1 MSDFKQDKEAKEFV
15 KRWADRSSEKEFSQ
29 KFWIDLLSNV
39 YGVEQVTEYLEFEKP
54 VIIDGNT
61 KFIDVYIP
69 STKVIIEQKSG
80 DKDLTKAQKQSDG
93 ALLSPMGQM
102 KRYADNMKFSE
113 RPRWGISCN
122 FHDIMIFDFEYPN
135 SEPELIKLADLP
147 KELHRLDFLIK
158 KENVRTQR
166 EVEISIAAGAIV
178 GKIYDALKK
187 NYKEETE
194 ETLKSLNILCVRL
207 IFCLYAEDSG
217 IFSKDQF
224 YYYMKTFPETK
235 FRSALKEL
243 FTVLNTPLEERE
255 YGLEEDLNAFPYVNG
270 GLFAEEIE
278 LPKFDV
284 ETVTVILE
292 EASIGFNW
300 KHISPTIFGAVFEST
315 LSTKLRRAGG
325 MHYTSIENIHKVI
338 DPLFLDELND
348 EFNTII
354 SKKYNRISEKKE
366 KLRVFQDKIAN
377 LTFLDPACGSGNFL
391 TETFISLRKL
401 ENKILLALYTENDSA
416 MLDFGDEFTP
426 VKVNIHQFYGI
437 EINDFAVSVAKTA
450 LWIAEYQM
458 LEETQSIVNRSL
470 DFLPLKS
477 YSNIVEGN
485 ALRID
490 WKDVITPEKLNY
502 IMGNP
507 PFVGMKFQTNEQ
519 KNELKTLY
527 CDIKGKTLK
536 NVGMID
542 YVAGWYWKASDL
554 MAHSN
559 NAIHTAFVSTNSITQ
574 GEQTT
579 AVWKP
584 LYEYFGIHI
593 DFAWK
598 TFKWIS
604 EASEQAAVHVVII
617 GFSKNNSNSNKRL
630 YSDGHINIVDNINP
644 YLLNAP
650 TTFIISRS
658 KPLSKVSLMT
668 KGAQLIDGG
677 NFILTEEERNK
688 FIKESPSI
696 EPYIYRYLNSRDFIN
711 NGTPQY
717 CLYLKNCP
725 PNIINKSK
733 LTTNRV
739 KMVYDYRINSGA
751 KTTIPLAQTP
761 TEFFQSQVPSSN
773 SIVVPVVSSENRKYI
788 PMEFKGTGYVYTNAL
803 FYVDNATIYE
813 FGILTSNIHM
823 EWMRTL
829 AGRLKSDYRYS
840 NTIVYNNFPWCSPT
854 DKQREKIEKTAQTI
868 IDTRALYPNS
878 SLADLYNDFTM
889 PPELRKAHQAN
900 DKAVMEAYGFIK
912 KVDGKATWYSP
923 SECVSALMKMYQEL
937 TSNK

>member
-366 KLRVFQDKIAN
+366 KLRVFQNKIAS

-401 ENKILLALYTENDSA
+401 ENKILLALYTESASA

-490 WKDVITPEKLNY
+490 WKEVITPEKLNY

-507 PFVGMKFQTNEQ
+507 PFVGKKEQSKEQ
-519 KNELKTLY
+519 KEDLANIYLDKF
-527 CDIKGKTLK
+527 GKTYK
-536 NVGMID
+536 NANKID
-542 YVAGWYWKASDL
+542 YVSGWYYKSAEYIQ
-554 MAHSN
+554 N
-559 NAIHTAFVSTNSITQ
+559 TKIHCAFVSTNSITQ
-574 GEQTT
+574 GEQ
-579 AVWKP
+579 VSSIWEP
-584 LYEYFGIHI
+584 LYELFSIQI
-593 DFAWK
+593 NFAWK
-598 TFKWIS
+598 SFKWKS

-617 GFSKNNSNSNKRL
+617 GFSCDNNIQYKKIYDVNNRIVNA
-630 YSDGHINIVDNINP
+630 HNISP
-644 YLLNAP
+644 YLLDAP
-650 TTFIISRS
+650 TVFVYSAK
-658 KPLSKVSLMT
+658 KPF
-668 KGAQLIDGG
+668 G
-677 NFILTEEERNK
+677 
-688 FIKESPSI
+688 
-696 EPYIYRYLNSRDFIN
+696 
-711 NGTPQY
+711 
-717 CLYLKNCP
+717 
-725 PNIINKSK
+725 
-733 LTTNRV
+733 NRV
-739 KMVYDYRINSGA
+739 ELIYGSMPIDD
-751 KTTIPLAQTP
+751 
-761 TEFFQSQVPSSN
+761 
-773 SIVVPVVSSENRKYI
+773 
-788 PMEFKGTGYVYTNAL
+788 GYLILDDDDVKN
-803 FYVDNATIYE
+803 
-813 FGILTSNIHM
+813 ILTSNPECCEAIRKYIGGYELINNKVRYCLWLDGVKPSIYNKCKFIMDRIEMNRLFRLSSKRSATKKLAEYPQLFGEIRQPDTEMLVIPKVSSEKRRYLPVAMIKPDIIVNGSALIMPNANHYLFGILNSNIHN
-823 EWMRTL
+823 EWMRTV
-829 AGRLKSDYRYS
+829 AGRMKSDYQYS
-840 NTIVYNNFPWCSPT
+840 ASIVYNNFPFP
-854 DKQREKIEKTAQTI
+854 KITEHHRKSIEQTAQNI
-868 IDTRALYPNS
+868 LEARKQYKGW
-878 SLADLYNDFTM
+878 SLAELYNELTM

-937 TSNK
+937 TSKK

>member
-1 MSDFKQDKEAKEFV
+1 MILLNDFSGGDLAMSDFNQDKKIKEFV
-15 KRWADRSSEKEFSQ
+15 KRWSDRSSEKEFSQ

-102 KRYADNMKFSE
+102 LRYAYNMNYSE

-122 FHDIMIFDFEYPN
+122 FHDIMIFDFDN
-135 SEPELIKLADLP
+135 IHSEPELIKLADLP
-147 KELHRLDFLIK
+147 KELHRLDFLVK

-194 ETLKSLNILCVRL
+194 ESLKSLNILCVRL

-243 FTVLNTPLEERE
+243 FVVLNTPLEDRE

-348 EFNTII
+348 EF
-354 SKKYNRISEKKE
+354 SKIMEVKQAKSRKIQLEQ
-366 KLRVFQDKIAN
+366 FQNKIAS

-401 ENKILLALYTENDSA
+401 ENKILLALYTENASA

-485 ALRID
+485 ALMID
-490 WKDVITPEKLNY
+490 WKDVIAPEKLNY

-507 PFVGMKFQTNEQ
+507 PFVGTKYQNESQ
-519 KNELKTLY
+519 KKDLFNLCKDLKPL
-527 CDIKGKTLK
+527 
-536 NVGMID
+536 D
-542 YVAGWYWKASDL
+542 YVTGWYKKASDY
-554 MAHSN
+554 
-559 NAIHTAFVSTNSITQ
+559 IHDTNIKCAYVSTNSITQ
-574 GEQTT
+574 GEQV
-579 AVWKP
+579 AP
-584 LYEYFGIHI
+584 LWRVLNVDII
-593 DFAWK
+593 FAHR
-598 TFKWIS
+598 TFIWNS
-604 EASEQAAVHVVII
+604 EANDKAQVHCVII
-617 GFSKNNSNSNKRL
+617 GFFMKGKFTGHKYIYNHSNLKE
-630 YSDGHINIVDNINP
+630 
-644 YLLNAP
+644 
-650 TTFIISRS
+650 
-658 KPLSKVSLMT
+658 KVSRINGYLIEGEQVFIEARKQPLCSNAQKMV
-668 KGAQLIDGG
+668 KGSQPTDGG
-677 NFILTEEERNK
+677 NLLLTFDEKIELEKETPSIKPYIKKYMGAIDILNNGNRYCLWL
-688 FIKESPSI
+688 KECSPSVI
-696 EPYIYRYLNSRDFIN
+696 IKSSIIKQRLEKVRISRKNSPKKATQKWADKPHLFTEDRQPNSDYII
-711 NGTPQY
+711 
-717 CLYLKNCP
+717 
-725 PNIINKSK
+725 
-733 LTTNRV
+733 
-739 KMVYDYRINSGA
+739 A
-751 KTTIPLAQTP
+751 
-761 TEFFQSQVPSSN
+761 
-773 SIVVPVVSSENRKYI
+773 PVVSSERRKYMPVAYVNADVIANANAQMI
-788 PMEFKGTGYVYTNAL
+788 P
-803 FYVDNATIYE
+803 NATIYT
-813 FGILTSNIHM
+813 FGIISSNVHNV
-823 EWMRTL
+823 WLRTIC
-829 AGRLKSDYRYS
+829 GRMKSDYAYS
-840 NTIVYNNFPWCSPT
+840 ATIVYNNFPWCNPNPQQ
-854 DKQREKIEKTAQTI
+854 KAKIEKTAQAI
-868 IDTRALYPNS
+868 LDARSKYS
-878 SLADLYNDFTM
+878 KCSLADMYGENMYLF
-889 PPELRKAHQAN
+889 PELLKAHQAN

-923 SECVSALMKMYQEL
+923 SECVAALMKMYQEL
-937 TSNK
+937 TSN

>member
-147 KELHRLDFLIK
+147 KELHRLDFLVK

-300 KHISPTIFGAVFEST
+300 KYISPTIFGAVFEST

-338 DPLFLDELND
+338 DPLFLDELNN

-366 KLRVFQDKIAN
+366 KLRVFQDKIAS

-401 ENKILLALYTENDSA
+401 ENKILLALYTESASA

-490 WKDVITPEKLNY
+490 WKEVIAPEKLNY

-507 PFVGMKFQTNEQ
+507 PFVGKKEQSKEQ
-519 KNELKTLY
+519 KEDLANIYLDKF
-527 CDIKGKTLK
+527 GKTYK
-536 NVGMID
+536 NANKID
-542 YVAGWYWKASDL
+542 YVSGWYYKSAEYIQ
-554 MAHSN
+554 N
-559 NAIHTAFVSTNSITQ
+559 TKIHCAFVSTNSITQ
-574 GEQTT
+574 GEQ
-579 AVWKP
+579 VSSIWEP
-584 LYEYFGIHI
+584 LYELFSIQI
-593 DFAWK
+593 NFAWK
-598 TFKWIS
+598 SFKWKS

-617 GFSKNNSNSNKRL
+617 GFSCDNNIQYKKIYDVNNRIVNA
-630 YSDGHINIVDNINP
+630 HNISP
-644 YLLNAP
+644 YLLDAP
-650 TTFIISRS
+650 TVFVYSAK
-658 KPLSKVSLMT
+658 KPF
-668 KGAQLIDGG
+668 G
-677 NFILTEEERNK
+677 
-688 FIKESPSI
+688 
-696 EPYIYRYLNSRDFIN
+696 
-711 NGTPQY
+711 
-717 CLYLKNCP
+717 
-725 PNIINKSK
+725 
-733 LTTNRV
+733 NRV
-739 KMVYDYRINSGA
+739 ELIYGSMPIDD
-751 KTTIPLAQTP
+751 
-761 TEFFQSQVPSSN
+761 
-773 SIVVPVVSSENRKYI
+773 
-788 PMEFKGTGYVYTNAL
+788 GYLILDDDDVKN
-803 FYVDNATIYE
+803 
-813 FGILTSNIHM
+813 ILTSNPECCEAIRKYIGGYELINNKVRYCLWLDGVKPSIYNKCKFIMDRIEMNRLFRLSSKRSATKKLAEYPQLFGEIRQPDTEMLVIPKVSSEKRRYLPVAMIKPDIIVNGSALIMPNANHYLFGILNSNIHN
-823 EWMRTL
+823 EWMRTV
-829 AGRLKSDYRYS
+829 AGRMKSDYQYS
-840 NTIVYNNFPWCSPT
+840 ASIVYNNFPFP
-854 DKQREKIEKTAQTI
+854 KITEHHRKSIEQTAQNI
-868 IDTRALYPNS
+868 LEARKQYKEW
-878 SLADLYNDFTM
+878 SLAELYNELTM

-900 DKAVMEAYGFIK
+900 DRAVMEAYGFIK
-912 KVDGKATWYSP
+912 KVNGKATWYSP
-923 SECVSALMKMYQEL
+923 SECVAALMEMYQEL
-937 TSNK
+937 TSKENK

>member
-366 KLRVFQDKIAN
+366 KLRVFQDKIAS

-401 ENKILLALYTENDSA
+401 ENKILLALYTESASA

-437 EINDFAVSVAKTA
+437 EINDFAVSVATI
-450 LWIAEYQM
+450 LPFITM
-458 LEETQSIVNRSL
+458 FCNSL
-470 DFLPLKS
+470 
-477 YSNIVEGN
+477 
-485 ALRID
+485 R
-490 WKDVITPEKLNY
+490 
-502 IMGNP
+502 
-507 PFVGMKFQTNEQ
+507 
-519 KNELKTLY
+519 
-527 CDIKGKTLK
+527 
-536 NVGMID
+536 
-542 YVAGWYWKASDL
+542 
-554 MAHSN
+554 
-559 NAIHTAFVSTNSITQ
+559 
-574 GEQTT
+574 
-579 AVWKP
+579 
-584 LYEYFGIHI
+584 
-593 DFAWK
+593 
-598 TFKWIS
+598 
-604 EASEQAAVHVVII
+604 
-617 GFSKNNSNSNKRL
+617 
-630 YSDGHINIVDNINP
+630 
-644 YLLNAP
+644 
-650 TTFIISRS
+650 
-658 KPLSKVSLMT
+658 
-668 KGAQLIDGG
+668 
-677 NFILTEEERNK
+677 
-688 FIKESPSI
+688 
-696 EPYIYRYLNSRDFIN
+696 
-711 NGTPQY
+711 
-717 CLYLKNCP
+717 
-725 PNIINKSK
+725 
-733 LTTNRV
+733 
-739 KMVYDYRINSGA
+739 
-751 KTTIPLAQTP
+751 
-761 TEFFQSQVPSSN
+761 
-773 SIVVPVVSSENRKYI
+773 
-788 PMEFKGTGYVYTNAL
+788 
-803 FYVDNATIYE
+803 
-813 FGILTSNIHM
+813 
-823 EWMRTL
+823 
-829 AGRLKSDYRYS
+829 
-840 NTIVYNNFPWCSPT
+840 
-854 DKQREKIEKTAQTI
+854 
-868 IDTRALYPNS
+868 
-878 SLADLYNDFTM
+878 
-889 PPELRKAHQAN
+889 
-900 DKAVMEAYGFIK
+900 
-912 KVDGKATWYSP
+912 
-923 SECVSALMKMYQEL
+923 
-937 TSNK
+937 

>member
-147 KELHRLDFLIK
+147 KELHRLDFLVK

-255 YGLEEDLNAFPYVNG
+255 YGLEEDLNAFPDVNG

-366 KLRVFQDKIAN
+366 KLRVFQDKIAS

-401 ENKILLALYTENDSA
+401 ENKILLALYTESASA

-490 WKDVITPEKLNY
+490 WKEVITPEKLNY

-507 PFVGMKFQTNEQ
+507 PFVGHQWRNKEQ
-519 KNELKTLY
+519 ASDMDLIFGDMPKY
-527 CDIKGKTLK
+527 GKL
-536 NVGMID
+536 D
-542 YVAGWYWKASDL
+542 YVTSWYKKSADFVQHTKSKIAGL
-554 MAHSN
+554 PENM
-559 NAIHTAFVSTNSITQ
+559 FVYNGDIR
-574 GEQTT
+574 GEETI
-579 AVWKP
+579 KE
-584 LYEYFGIHI
+584 LDKRI
-593 DFAWK
+593 DFDYYVNRIYERILE
-598 TFKWIS
+598 F
-604 EASEQAAVHVVII
+604 
-617 GFSKNNSNSNKRL
+617 
-630 YSDGHINIVDNINP
+630 VDIP
-644 YLLNAP
+644 
-650 TTFIISRS
+650 
-658 KPLSKVSLMT
+658 KV
-668 KGAQLIDGG
+668 
-677 NFILTEEERNK
+677 
-688 FIKESPSI
+688 
-696 EPYIYRYLNSRDFIN
+696 RDFE
-711 NGTPQY
+711 
-717 CLYLKNCP
+717 
-725 PNIINKSK
+725 
-733 LTTNRV
+733 V
-739 KMVYDYRINSGA
+739 
-751 KTTIPLAQTP
+751 
-761 TEFFQSQVPSSN
+761 
-773 SIVVPVVSSENRKYI
+773 
-788 PMEFKGTGYVYTNAL
+788 
-803 FYVDNATIYE
+803 
-813 FGILTSNIHM
+813 
-823 EWMRTL
+823 
-829 AGRLKSDYRYS
+829 
-840 NTIVYNNFPWCSPT
+840 
-854 DKQREKIEKTAQTI
+854 
-868 IDTRALYPNS
+868 
-878 SLADLYNDFTM
+878 
-889 PPELRKAHQAN
+889 
-900 DKAVMEAYGFIK
+900 
-912 KVDGKATWYSP
+912 
-923 SECVSALMKMYQEL
+923 
-937 TSNK
+937 

>member
-39 YGVEQVTEYLEFEKP
+39 YGIEQVTEYLEFEKP

-243 FTVLNTPLEERE
+243 FTVLNTPLDERE
-255 YGLEEDLNAFPYVNG
+255 YGLEDDLNAFPYVNG

-401 ENKILLALYTENDSA
+401 ENKILLALYTESASA

-490 WKDVITPEKLNY
+490 WKEVIAPEKLNY

-507 PFVGMKFQTNEQ
+507 PFVGKKEQTKEQ
-519 KNELKTLY
+519 KEDLAHIYLDKF
-527 CDIKGKTLK
+527 GKTYK
-536 NVGMID
+536 NANKID
-542 YVAGWYWKASDL
+542 YVSGWYYKSAQYIQ
-554 MAHSN
+554 N
-559 NAIHTAFVSTNSITQ
+559 TKIHCAFVSTNSITQ
-574 GEQTT
+574 GEQ
-579 AVWKP
+579 VSSIWEP
-584 LYEYFGIHI
+584 LYELFSIQI
-593 DFAWK
+593 NFAWK
-598 TFKWIS
+598 SFKWKS

-617 GFSKNNSNSNKRL
+617 GFSCDNNIQYKKIYDVNNRIVNA
-630 YSDGHINIVDNINP
+630 HNISP
-644 YLLNAP
+644 YLLDAP
-650 TTFIISRS
+650 TVFVYSAK
-658 KPLSKVSLMT
+658 KPF
-668 KGAQLIDGG
+668 G
-677 NFILTEEERNK
+677 
-688 FIKESPSI
+688 
-696 EPYIYRYLNSRDFIN
+696 
-711 NGTPQY
+711 
-717 CLYLKNCP
+717 
-725 PNIINKSK
+725 
-733 LTTNRV
+733 NRV
-739 KMVYDYRINSGA
+739 ELIYGSMPIDD
-751 KTTIPLAQTP
+751 
-761 TEFFQSQVPSSN
+761 
-773 SIVVPVVSSENRKYI
+773 
-788 PMEFKGTGYVYTNAL
+788 GYLILDDDDVKN
-803 FYVDNATIYE
+803 
-813 FGILTSNIHM
+813 ILTSNPECCEAIRKYIGGYELINNKVRYCLWLDGVKPSIYNKCKFIMDRIEMNRLFRLSSKRSATKKLAEYPQLFGEIRQPDTEMLVIPKVSSEKRRYLPVAMIKPDIIVNGSALIMPNANHYLFGILNSNIHN
-823 EWMRTL
+823 EWMRTV
-829 AGRLKSDYRYS
+829 AGRMKSDYQYS
-840 NTIVYNNFPWCSPT
+840 ASIVYNNFPFP
-854 DKQREKIEKTAQTI
+854 KITEHHRKSIEQTAQNI
-868 IDTRALYPNS
+868 LEARKQYKEW
-878 SLADLYNDFTM
+878 SLAELYNELTM

-900 DKAVMEAYGFIK
+900 DRAVMEAYGFIK
-912 KVDGKATWYSP
+912 KVNGKATWYSP
-923 SECVSALMKMYQEL
+923 SECVAALMKMYQEL
-937 TSNK
+937 TSKENK

>member
-187 NYKEETE
+187 NYKAETE

-243 FTVLNTPLEERE
+243 FAVLNTPLDERE
-255 YGLEEDLNAFPYVNG
+255 YGLEDDLNAFPYVNG

-366 KLRVFQDKIAN
+366 KLRVFQDKIAS

-401 ENKILLALYTENDSA
+401 ENKILLALYTESASA

-490 WKDVITPEKLNY
+490 WKDVIAPEKLNY

-507 PFVGMKFQTNEQ
+507 PFIGASMMTAIQ
-519 KNELKTLY
+519 KNEAVNIYGK
-527 CDIKGKTLK
+527 IKLS
-536 NVGMID
+536 NSID
-542 YVAGWYWKASDL
+542 YVGAWYFKASQILCDTQ
-554 MAHSN
+554 
-559 NAIHTAFVSTNSITQ
+559 IKCAFVSTNSITQ
-574 GEQTT
+574 GEQVS
-579 AVWKP
+579 ALWKP
-584 LYEYFGIHI
+584 LYDRYNIHI
-593 DFAWK
+593 DFAWP
-598 TFKWIS
+598 TFKWDS
-604 EASEQAAVHVVII
+604 ESIGKAAVHVVII
-617 GFSKNNSNSNKRL
+617 SFSCTQNNLFKLYNSNNS
-630 YSDGHINIVDNINP
+630 YSICQNITP
-644 YLLNAP
+644 YLIDAP
-650 TTFIISRS
+650 LVFIESKS
-658 KPLSKVSLMT
+658 KPICNVPKMCLGNKP
-668 KGAQLIDGG
+668 ADGG
-677 NFILTEEERNK
+677 NLILTEDDVKN
-688 FIKESPSI
+688 ILDKEPNLKK
-696 EPYIYRYLNSRDFIN
+696 YIYQYLGATEYINKKIRYCFWLKDI
-711 NGTPQY
+711 TPQEIRKSNE
-717 CLYLKNCP
+717 LTKRLHAVKEMRENSSAKPTREKANQPHLFFFISQPKN
-725 PNIINKSK
+725 NYI
-733 LTTNRV
+733 L
-739 KMVYDYRINSGA
+739 
-751 KTTIPLAQTP
+751 
-761 TEFFQSQVPSSN
+761 VPST
-773 SIVVPVVSSENRKYI
+773 SSENRKYI
-788 PMEFKGTGYVYTNAL
+788 PIGFVPPEIIASNS
-803 FYVDNATIYE
+803 ATIIPDGDIYN
-813 FGILTSNIHM
+813 FGVLTSNVHM
-823 EWMRTL
+823 EWMRTV
-829 AGRLKSDYRYS
+829 AGRLEMRYRYS
-840 NTIVYNNFPWCSPT
+840 NSIVYNNFPWCTPT
-854 DKQREKIEKTAQTI
+854 EQQKAKIEKTAQAI
-868 IDTRALYPNS
+868 LNARALYPNS
-878 SLADLYNDFTM
+878 SLADLYDELTM

-937 TSNK
+937 TSKENK

>member
-102 KRYADNMKFSE
+102 LRYAYNMNYSE

-122 FHDIMIFDFEYPN
+122 FHDIMIFDFDN
-135 SEPELIKLADLP
+135 IHSEPELIKLADLP

-243 FTVLNTPLEERE
+243 FAVLNTPLEERE

-401 ENKILLALYTENDSA
+401 ENKILLALYTESASA

-485 ALRID
+485 ALMID
-490 WKDVITPEKLNY
+490 WEDIISPDKLNY

-507 PFVGMKFQTNEQ
+507 PFIGQSLRSKEQ
-519 KNELKTLY
+519 SE
-527 CDIKGKTLK
+527 DMSIIFGKGNIATKQDYVICWYK
-536 NVGMID
+536 KAID
-542 YVAGWYWKASDL
+542 YMN
-554 MAHSN
+554 MATHRNRIACRSLFF
-559 NAIHTAFVSTNSITQ
+559 ALPRDCR
-574 GEQTT
+574 
-579 AVWKP
+579 AV
-584 LYEYFGIHI
+584 
-593 DFAWK
+593 
-598 TFKWIS
+598 
-604 EASEQAAVHVVII
+604 
-617 GFSKNNSNSNKRL
+617 R
-630 YSDGHINIVDNINP
+630 
-644 YLLNAP
+644 
-650 TTFIISRS
+650 
-658 KPLSKVSLMT
+658 
-668 KGAQLIDGG
+668 
-677 NFILTEEERNK
+677 
-688 FIKESPSI
+688 
-696 EPYIYRYLNSRDFIN
+696 
-711 NGTPQY
+711 PQ
-717 CLYLKNCP
+717 
-725 PNIINKSK
+725 
-733 LTTNRV
+733 R
-739 KMVYDYRINSGA
+739 
-751 KTTIPLAQTP
+751 
-761 TEFFQSQVPSSN
+761 
-773 SIVVPVVSSENRKYI
+773 
-788 PMEFKGTGYVYTNAL
+788 
-803 FYVDNATIYE
+803 
-813 FGILTSNIHM
+813 
-823 EWMRTL
+823 
-829 AGRLKSDYRYS
+829 
-840 NTIVYNNFPWCSPT
+840 
-854 DKQREKIEKTAQTI
+854 
-868 IDTRALYPNS
+868 
-878 SLADLYNDFTM
+878 
-889 PPELRKAHQAN
+889 
-900 DKAVMEAYGFIK
+900 
-912 KVDGKATWYSP
+912 
-923 SECVSALMKMYQEL
+923 
-937 TSNK
+937 

>member
-366 KLRVFQDKIAN
+366 KLRVFQDKIAS

-401 ENKILLALYTENDSA
+401 ENKILLALYTENASA

-490 WKDVITPEKLNY
+490 WKEVIAPEKLNY

-507 PFVGMKFQTNEQ
+507 PFVGKKEQTKEQ
-519 KNELKTLY
+519 KEDLAHIYLDKF
-527 CDIKGKTLK
+527 GKTYK
-536 NVGMID
+536 NANKID
-542 YVAGWYWKASDL
+542 YVSGWYYKSAQYIQ
-554 MAHSN
+554 N
-559 NAIHTAFVSTNSITQ
+559 TKIHCAFVSTNSITQ
-574 GEQTT
+574 GEQ
-579 AVWKP
+579 VSSIWEP
-584 LYEYFGIHI
+584 LYELFSIQI
-593 DFAWK
+593 NFAWK
-598 TFKWIS
+598 SFKWKS

-617 GFSKNNSNSNKRL
+617 GFSCDNNIQYKKIYDVNNRIVNA
-630 YSDGHINIVDNINP
+630 HNISP
-644 YLLNAP
+644 YLLDAP
-650 TTFIISRS
+650 TVFVYSAK
-658 KPLSKVSLMT
+658 KPF
-668 KGAQLIDGG
+668 G
-677 NFILTEEERNK
+677 
-688 FIKESPSI
+688 
-696 EPYIYRYLNSRDFIN
+696 
-711 NGTPQY
+711 
-717 CLYLKNCP
+717 
-725 PNIINKSK
+725 
-733 LTTNRV
+733 NRV
-739 KMVYDYRINSGA
+739 ELIYGSMPIDD
-751 KTTIPLAQTP
+751 
-761 TEFFQSQVPSSN
+761 
-773 SIVVPVVSSENRKYI
+773 
-788 PMEFKGTGYVYTNAL
+788 GYLILDDDDVKN
-803 FYVDNATIYE
+803 
-813 FGILTSNIHM
+813 ILTSNPECCEAIRKYIGGYELINNKVRYCLWLDGVKPSIYNKCKFIMDRIEMNRLFRLSSKRSATKKLAEYPQLFGEIRQPDTEMLVIPKVSSEKRRYLPVAMIKPDIIVNGSALIMPNANHYLFGILNSNIHN
-823 EWMRTL
+823 EWMRTV
-829 AGRLKSDYRYS
+829 AGRMKSDYQYS
-840 NTIVYNNFPWCSPT
+840 ASIVYNNFPFP
-854 DKQREKIEKTAQTI
+854 KITEHHRNSIEQTAKNILEARNQ
-868 IDTRALYPNS
+868 YKGW
-878 SLADLYNDFTM
+878 SLAELYNELTM

-937 TSNK
+937 TSKK

>member
-147 KELHRLDFLIK
+147 KELHRLDFLVK

-270 GLFAEEIE
+270 NLFAEEIE

-401 ENKILLALYTENDSA
+401 ENKILLALYTESASA

-477 YSNIVEGN
+477 YSNIVESN

-490 WKDVITPEKLNY
+490 WKDVIAPEKLNY

-507 PFVGMKFQTNEQ
+507 PFVGK
-519 KNELKTLY
+519 K
-527 CDIKGKTLK
+527 
-536 NVGMID
+536 
-542 YVAGWYWKASDL
+542 
-554 MAHSN
+554 
-559 NAIHTAFVSTNSITQ
+559 
-574 GEQTT
+574 EQTKEIGR
-579 AVWKP
+579 A
-584 LYEYFGIHI
+584 
-593 DFAWK
+593 
-598 TFKWIS
+598 
-604 EASEQAAVHVVII
+604 HV
-617 GFSKNNSNSNKRL
+617 
-630 YSDGHINIVDNINP
+630 
-644 YLLNAP
+644 
-650 TTFIISRS
+650 
-658 KPLSKVSLMT
+658 
-668 KGAQLIDGG
+668 
-677 NFILTEEERNK
+677 
-688 FIKESPSI
+688 
-696 EPYIYRYLNSRDFIN
+696 
-711 NGTPQY
+711 
-717 CLYLKNCP
+717 
-725 PNIINKSK
+725 
-733 LTTNRV
+733 
-739 KMVYDYRINSGA
+739 
-751 KTTIPLAQTP
+751 
-761 TEFFQSQVPSSN
+761 
-773 SIVVPVVSSENRKYI
+773 
-788 PMEFKGTGYVYTNAL
+788 
-803 FYVDNATIYE
+803 
-813 FGILTSNIHM
+813 
-823 EWMRTL
+823 
-829 AGRLKSDYRYS
+829 
-840 NTIVYNNFPWCSPT
+840 
-854 DKQREKIEKTAQTI
+854 
-868 IDTRALYPNS
+868 
-878 SLADLYNDFTM
+878 
-889 PPELRKAHQAN
+889 
-900 DKAVMEAYGFIK
+900 
-912 KVDGKATWYSP
+912 
-923 SECVSALMKMYQEL
+923 
-937 TSNK
+937 

>member
-401 ENKILLALYTENDSA
+401 ENKILLALYTESASA

-477 YSNIVEGN
+477 YSNIVESN

-490 WKDVITPEKLNY
+490 WKEVIAPEKLNY

-507 PFVGMKFQTNEQ
+507 PFIGASMMTTIQ
-519 KNELKTLY
+519 KSEAVNIYGK
-527 CDIKGKTLK
+527 IKLS
-536 NVGMID
+536 NSID
-542 YVAGWYWKASDL
+542 YVGAWYFKASQILCDTQ
-554 MAHSN
+554 
-559 NAIHTAFVSTNSITQ
+559 IKCAFVSTNSITQ
-574 GEQTT
+574 GEQVS
-579 AVWKP
+579 ALWKP
-584 LYEYFGIHI
+584 LYDRYNIHI
-593 DFAWK
+593 DFAWP
-598 TFKWIS
+598 TFKWDS
-604 EASEQAAVHVVII
+604 ESIGKAAVHVVII
-617 GFSKNNSNSNKRL
+617 SFSCTQNNLFKLYNSNNS
-630 YSDGHINIVDNINP
+630 YSICQNITP
-644 YLLNAP
+644 YLIDAP
-650 TTFIISRS
+650 LVFIESKS
-658 KPLSKVSLMT
+658 KPICNVPKMCLGNKP
-668 KGAQLIDGG
+668 ADGG
-677 NFILTEEERNK
+677 NLILTEDDVKN
-688 FIKESPSI
+688 ILDKEPNLKK
-696 EPYIYRYLNSRDFIN
+696 YIYQYLGATEYINKKIRYCFWLKDI
-711 NGTPQY
+711 TPQEIRKSNE
-717 CLYLKNCP
+717 LTKRLHAVKEMRENSSAKPTREKANQPHLFFFISQPKN
-725 PNIINKSK
+725 NYI
-733 LTTNRV
+733 L
-739 KMVYDYRINSGA
+739 
-751 KTTIPLAQTP
+751 
-761 TEFFQSQVPSSN
+761 VPST
-773 SIVVPVVSSENRKYI
+773 SSENRKYI
-788 PMEFKGTGYVYTNAL
+788 PIGFVPPEIIASNS
-803 FYVDNATIYE
+803 ATIIPDGDIYN
-813 FGILTSNIHM
+813 FGVLTSNVHM
-823 EWMRTL
+823 EWMRTV
-829 AGRLKSDYRYS
+829 AGRLEMRYRYS
-840 NTIVYNNFPWCSPT
+840 NSIVYNNFPWCTPT
-854 DKQREKIEKTAQTI
+854 EQQKAKIEKTAQAI
-868 IDTRALYPNS
+868 LNARALYPNS
-878 SLADLYNDFTM
+878 SLADLYDELTM

-923 SECVSALMKMYQEL
+923 SECVAALMKMYQEL
-937 TSNK
+937 TSKENK

>member
-54 VIIDGNT
+54 VIIEGNT

-338 DPLFLDELND
+338 DPLFLDELNG
-348 EFNTII
+348 EF
-354 SKKYNRISEKKE
+354 SKIMEIKQVKSRKIQLEQ
-366 KLRVFQDKIAN
+366 FQNKIAS

-401 ENKILLALYTENDSA
+401 ENKILLALYTESASA

-490 WKDVITPEKLNY
+490 WKEVIAPEKLNY

-507 PFVGMKFQTNEQ
+507 PFIGASMMTAIQ
-519 KNELKTLY
+519 KNEAVNIYGK
-527 CDIKGKTLK
+527 IKLS
-536 NVGMID
+536 NSID
-542 YVAGWYWKASDL
+542 YVGAWYFKASQIL
-554 MAHSN
+554 CETQIKCAC
-559 NAIHTAFVSTNSITQ
+559 VSTNSITR
-574 GEQTT
+574 GEQVS
-579 AVWKP
+579 ALWKP
-584 LYEYFGIHI
+584 LYDRYNIHI
-593 DFAWK
+593 DFAWS
-598 TFKWIS
+598 TFKWDS
-604 EASEQAAVHVVII
+604 ESIGKAAVHVVII
-617 GFSKNNSNSNKRL
+617 SFSCTQNNLFKLYNSNNS
-630 YSDGHINIVDNINP
+630 YSICQNITP
-644 YLLNAP
+644 YLIDAP
-650 TTFIISRS
+650 LVFIESKS
-658 KPLSKVSLMT
+658 KPICNVPKMCLGNKP
-668 KGAQLIDGG
+668 ADGG
-677 NFILTEEERNK
+677 NLILTEDDVKN
-688 FIKESPSI
+688 ILDKEPNLKK
-696 EPYIYRYLNSRDFIN
+696 YIYQYLGATEYINKKIRYCFWLKDI
-711 NGTPQY
+711 TPQEIRKSNE
-717 CLYLKNCP
+717 LTKRLHAVKEMREDTSAKPTKEKANQPHLFFFISQPKN
-725 PNIINKSK
+725 NYI
-733 LTTNRV
+733 L
-739 KMVYDYRINSGA
+739 
-751 KTTIPLAQTP
+751 
-761 TEFFQSQVPSSN
+761 VPST
-773 SIVVPVVSSENRKYI
+773 SSENRKYI
-788 PMEFKGTGYVYTNAL
+788 HIGFVPPEIIASNS
-803 FYVDNATIYE
+803 ATIIPDGDIYN
-813 FGILTSNIHM
+813 FGVLTSNVHM
-823 EWMRTL
+823 EWMRTV
-829 AGRLKSDYRYS
+829 AGRLEMRYRYS
-840 NTIVYNNFPWCSPT
+840 NSIVYNNFPWCTPT
-854 DKQREKIEKTAQTI
+854 EQQKAKIEKTAQAI
-868 IDTRALYPNS
+868 LNARALYPNS
-878 SLADLYNDFTM
+878 SLADLYDELTM

-937 TSNK
+937 TSKENK

>member
-401 ENKILLALYTENDSA
+401 ENKILLALYTESASA

-490 WKDVITPEKLNY
+490 WKEVITPEKLNY

-507 PFVGMKFQTNEQ
+507 PFVGKKEQSKEQ
-519 KNELKTLY
+519 KEDLANIYLDKF
-527 CDIKGKTLK
+527 GKTYK
-536 NVGMID
+536 NANKID
-542 YVAGWYWKASDL
+542 YVSGWYYKSAEYIQ
-554 MAHSN
+554 N
-559 NAIHTAFVSTNSITQ
+559 TKIHCAFVSTNSITQ
-574 GEQTT
+574 GEQ
-579 AVWKP
+579 VSSIWEP
-584 LYEYFGIHI
+584 LYELFSIQI
-593 DFAWK
+593 NFAWK
-598 TFKWIS
+598 SFKWKS

-617 GFSKNNSNSNKRL
+617 GFSCDNNIQYKKIYDVNNRIVNA
-630 YSDGHINIVDNINP
+630 HNISP
-644 YLLNAP
+644 YLLDAP
-650 TTFIISRS
+650 TVFVYSAK
-658 KPLSKVSLMT
+658 KPF
-668 KGAQLIDGG
+668 G
-677 NFILTEEERNK
+677 
-688 FIKESPSI
+688 
-696 EPYIYRYLNSRDFIN
+696 
-711 NGTPQY
+711 
-717 CLYLKNCP
+717 
-725 PNIINKSK
+725 
-733 LTTNRV
+733 NRV
-739 KMVYDYRINSGA
+739 ELIYGSMPIDD
-751 KTTIPLAQTP
+751 
-761 TEFFQSQVPSSN
+761 
-773 SIVVPVVSSENRKYI
+773 
-788 PMEFKGTGYVYTNAL
+788 GYLILDDDDVKN
-803 FYVDNATIYE
+803 
-813 FGILTSNIHM
+813 ILTSNPECCEAIRKYIGGYELINNKVRYCLWLDGVKPSIYNKCKFIMDRIEMNRLFRLSSKRSATKKLAEYPQLFGEIRQPDTEMLVIPKVSSEKRRYLPVAMIKPDIIVNGSALIMPNANHYLFGILNSNIHN
-823 EWMRTL
+823 EWMRTV
-829 AGRLKSDYRYS
+829 AGRMKSDYQYS
-840 NTIVYNNFPWCSPT
+840 ASIVYNNFPFP
-854 DKQREKIEKTAQTI
+854 KITEHHRKSIEQTAQNI
-868 IDTRALYPNS
+868 LEARKQYKEW
-878 SLADLYNDFTM
+878 SLAELYNELTM

-900 DKAVMEAYGFIK
+900 DRAVMEAYGFIK
-912 KVDGKATWYSP
+912 KVNGKATWYSP
-923 SECVSALMKMYQEL
+923 SECVAALMKMYQEL
-937 TSNK
+937 TSKENK

>member
-348 EFNTII
+348 EF
-354 SKKYNRISEKKE
+354 SKIMEVKQAKSRKIQLEQ
-366 KLRVFQDKIAN
+366 FQNKIAS

-401 ENKILLALYTENDSA
+401 ENKILLALYTESASA

-490 WKDVITPEKLNY
+490 WKEVIAPEKLNY

-507 PFVGMKFQTNEQ
+507 PFAGARFMSKTQ
-519 KNELKTLY
+519 KDELQSVY
-527 CDIKGKTLK
+527 SDENGKPLK
-536 NVGMID
+536 NSGNID
-542 YVAGWYWKASDL
+542 YVAGWYFKAS
-554 MAHSN
+554 MFMSQSN
-559 NAIHTAFVSTNSITQ
+559 NIIRTAFVSTNSITQ
-574 GEQTT
+574 GEQV
-579 AVWKP
+579 ANVWKP
-584 LYEYFGIHI
+584 LYERFNVHI
-593 DFAWK
+593 DFAWR
-598 TFKWIS
+598 TFKWVS
-604 EASEQAAVHVVII
+604 EASEQAAVHVVIV
-617 GFSKNNSNSNKRL
+617 GFSVAENIGKKYLLELDRKNEVKNINFYLSNSPVVFIETRNK
-630 YSDGHINIVDNINP
+630 
-644 YLLNAP
+644 
-650 TTFIISRS
+650 
-658 KPLSKVSLMT
+658 SLCDTPQFNM
-668 KGAQLIDGG
+668 GNQPIDGG
-677 NFILTEEERNK
+677 NYLFTDEE
-688 FIKESPSI
+688 KEI
-696 EPYIYRYLNSRDFIN
+696 FLKKEPNAEKYFKRWYGAKEFIN
-711 NGTPQY
+711 NHSRW
-717 CLYLKNCP
+717 CLWLGDCP
-725 PNIINKSK
+725 PQELIKMPYCME
-733 LTTNRV
+733 RV
-739 KMVYDYRINSGA
+739 NTVRE
-751 KTTIPLAQTP
+751 LRL
-761 TEFFQSQVPSSN
+761 SSN
-773 SIVVPVVSSENRKYI
+773 RAATKKLANIPTRFQTENMPSGNYIVMPEVSSERRKYI
-788 PMEFKGTGYVYTNAL
+788 PIGYMDDSVLCSNKL
-803 FYVDNATIYE
+803 RLMSNATFYH
-813 FGILTSNIHM
+813 FGILTSNVHM
-823 EWMRTL
+823 EWMRTV
-829 AGRLKSDYRYS
+829 AGRLEMRYDYS
-840 NTIVYNNFPWCSPT
+840 IKIVYNNFPWCTPT
-854 DKQREKIEKTAQTI
+854 VKQKEKIEKTAQAI
-868 IDTRALYPNS
+868 LDARSKYS
-878 SLADLYNDFTM
+878 KCSLADMYGDNMYLF
-889 PPELRKAHQAN
+889 PELLKAHQAN

-923 SECVSALMKMYQEL
+923 SECVAALMEMYQEL
-937 TSNK
+937 TSKENK

>member
-61 KFIDVYIP
+61 KFIDVYIT

-147 KELHRLDFLIK
+147 KELHRLDFLVK

-366 KLRVFQDKIAN
+366 KLRVFQDKIAS

-401 ENKILLALYTENDSA
+401 ENKILLALYTESASA

-490 WKDVITPEKLNY
+490 WKEVIAPEKLNY

-507 PFVGMKFQTNEQ
+507 PFVGKKEQTKEQ
-519 KNELKTLY
+519 KEDLAHIYLDKF
-527 CDIKGKTLK
+527 GKTYK
-536 NVGMID
+536 NANKID
-542 YVAGWYWKASDL
+542 YVSGWYYKSAQYIQ
-554 MAHSN
+554 N
-559 NAIHTAFVSTNSITQ
+559 TKIHCAFVSTNSITQ
-574 GEQTT
+574 GEQ
-579 AVWKP
+579 VSSIWEP
-584 LYEYFGIHI
+584 LYELFSIQI
-593 DFAWK
+593 NFAWK
-598 TFKWIS
+598 SFKWKS

-617 GFSKNNSNSNKRL
+617 GFSRDNNIQYKKIYDVNNRIVNA
-630 YSDGHINIVDNINP
+630 HNISP
-644 YLLNAP
+644 YLLDAP
-650 TTFIISRS
+650 TVFVYSAK
-658 KPLSKVSLMT
+658 KPF
-668 KGAQLIDGG
+668 G
-677 NFILTEEERNK
+677 
-688 FIKESPSI
+688 
-696 EPYIYRYLNSRDFIN
+696 
-711 NGTPQY
+711 
-717 CLYLKNCP
+717 
-725 PNIINKSK
+725 
-733 LTTNRV
+733 NRV
-739 KMVYDYRINSGA
+739 ELIYGSMPIDD
-751 KTTIPLAQTP
+751 
-761 TEFFQSQVPSSN
+761 
-773 SIVVPVVSSENRKYI
+773 
-788 PMEFKGTGYVYTNAL
+788 GYLILDDDDVKN
-803 FYVDNATIYE
+803 
-813 FGILTSNIHM
+813 ILTSNPECCEAIRKYIGGYELINNKVRYCLWLDGVKPSIYNKCKFIMDRIEMNRLFRLSSKRSATKKLAEYPQLFGEIRQPDTEMLVIPKVSSEKRRYLPVAMIKPDIIVNGSALIMPNANHYLFGILNSNIHN
-823 EWMRTL
+823 EWMRTV
-829 AGRLKSDYRYS
+829 AGRMKSDYQYS
-840 NTIVYNNFPWCSPT
+840 ASIVYNNFPFP
-854 DKQREKIEKTAQTI
+854 KITEHHRKSIEQTAKNILEARNQ
-868 IDTRALYPNS
+868 YKGW
-878 SLADLYNDFTM
+878 SLAELYNELTM

-923 SECVSALMKMYQEL
+923 SECVAALMKMYQEL
-937 TSNK
+937 TSKENK

>member
-366 KLRVFQDKIAN
+366 KLRVFQDKIAS

-401 ENKILLALYTENDSA
+401 ENKILLALYTESASA

-490 WKDVITPEKLNY
+490 WKEVIAPEKLNY

-507 PFVGMKFQTNEQ
+507 PFVGKKEQTKEQ
-519 KNELKTLY
+519 KEDLAHIYLDKF
-527 CDIKGKTLK
+527 GKTYK
-536 NVGMID
+536 NANKID
-542 YVAGWYWKASDL
+542 YVSGWYYKSAQYIQ
-554 MAHSN
+554 N
-559 NAIHTAFVSTNSITQ
+559 TKIHCAFVSTNSITQ
-574 GEQTT
+574 GEQ
-579 AVWKP
+579 VSSIWEP
-584 LYEYFGIHI
+584 LYELFSIQI
-593 DFAWK
+593 NFAWK
-598 TFKWIS
+598 SFKWKS

-617 GFSKNNSNSNKRL
+617 GFSRDNNIQYKKIYDVNNRIVNA
-630 YSDGHINIVDNINP
+630 HNISP
-644 YLLNAP
+644 YLLDAP
-650 TTFIISRS
+650 TVFVYSAK
-658 KPLSKVSLMT
+658 KPF
-668 KGAQLIDGG
+668 G
-677 NFILTEEERNK
+677 
-688 FIKESPSI
+688 
-696 EPYIYRYLNSRDFIN
+696 
-711 NGTPQY
+711 
-717 CLYLKNCP
+717 
-725 PNIINKSK
+725 
-733 LTTNRV
+733 NRV
-739 KMVYDYRINSGA
+739 ELIYGSMPIDD
-751 KTTIPLAQTP
+751 
-761 TEFFQSQVPSSN
+761 
-773 SIVVPVVSSENRKYI
+773 
-788 PMEFKGTGYVYTNAL
+788 GYLILDDDDVKN
-803 FYVDNATIYE
+803 
-813 FGILTSNIHM
+813 ILTSNPECCEAIRKYIGGYELINNKVRYCLWLDGVKPSIYNKCKFIMDRIEMNRLFRLSSKRSATKKLAEYPQLFGEIRQPDTEMLVIPKVSSEKRRYLPVAMIKPDIIVNGSALIMPNANHYLFGILNSNIHN
-823 EWMRTL
+823 EWMRTV
-829 AGRLKSDYRYS
+829 AGRMKSDYQYS
-840 NTIVYNNFPWCSPT
+840 ASIVYNNFPFP
-854 DKQREKIEKTAQTI
+854 KITEHHRKSIEQTAQNI
-868 IDTRALYPNS
+868 LEARKQYKGW
-878 SLADLYNDFTM
+878 SLAELYNELTM

-923 SECVSALMKMYQEL
+923 SECVAALMKMYQEL
-937 TSNK
+937 TSKENK

>member
-135 SEPELIKLADLP
+135 SEPELIKLADLT

-366 KLRVFQDKIAN
+366 KLRVFQDKIAS

-401 ENKILLALYTENDSA
+401 ENKILLALYTESASA

-458 LEETQSIVNRSL
+458 LEETQSIVNRNL

-485 ALRID
+485 ALRIE
-490 WKDVITPEKLNY
+490 WKEVIAPEKLNY

-507 PFVGMKFQTNEQ
+507 PFVGKKEQSKEQ
-519 KNELKTLY
+519 KEDLANIYLDKL
-527 CDIKGKTLK
+527 GKTYK
-536 NVGMID
+536 NANKID
-542 YVAGWYWKASDL
+542 YVSGWYYKSAEYIQ
-554 MAHSN
+554 N
-559 NAIHTAFVSTNSITQ
+559 TKIHCAFVSTNSITQ
-574 GEQTT
+574 GEQ
-579 AVWKP
+579 VSSIWEP
-584 LYEYFGIHI
+584 LYELFSIQI
-593 DFAWK
+593 NFAWK
-598 TFKWIS
+598 SFKWKS

-617 GFSKNNSNSNKRL
+617 GFSCDNNIQYKKIYDVNNRIVNA
-630 YSDGHINIVDNINP
+630 HNISP
-644 YLLNAP
+644 YLLDAP
-650 TTFIISRS
+650 TVFVYSAK
-658 KPLSKVSLMT
+658 KPF
-668 KGAQLIDGG
+668 G
-677 NFILTEEERNK
+677 
-688 FIKESPSI
+688 
-696 EPYIYRYLNSRDFIN
+696 
-711 NGTPQY
+711 
-717 CLYLKNCP
+717 
-725 PNIINKSK
+725 
-733 LTTNRV
+733 NRV
-739 KMVYDYRINSGA
+739 ELIYGSMPIDD
-751 KTTIPLAQTP
+751 
-761 TEFFQSQVPSSN
+761 
-773 SIVVPVVSSENRKYI
+773 
-788 PMEFKGTGYVYTNAL
+788 GYLILDDDDVKN
-803 FYVDNATIYE
+803 
-813 FGILTSNIHM
+813 ILTSNPECCEAIRKYIGGYELINNKVRYCLWLDGVKPSIYNKCKFIMDRIEMNRLFRLSSKRSATKKLAEYPQLFGEIRQPDTEMLVIPKVSSEKRRYLPVAMIKPDIIVNGSALIMPNANHYLFGILNSNIHN
-823 EWMRTL
+823 EWMRTV
-829 AGRLKSDYRYS
+829 AGRMKSDYQYS
-840 NTIVYNNFPWCSPT
+840 ASIVYNNFPFP
-854 DKQREKIEKTAQTI
+854 KITEHHRKSIEQTAQNI
-868 IDTRALYPNS
+868 LEARKQYKEW
-878 SLADLYNDFTM
+878 SLAELYNELTM

-900 DKAVMEAYGFIK
+900 DRAVMEAYGFIK
-912 KVDGKATWYSP
+912 KVDGKATWYTQ
-923 SECVSALMKMYQEL
+923 SECIAALMKMYQEL
-937 TSNK
+937 TSKENK

>member
-348 EFNTII
+348 EF
-354 SKKYNRISEKKE
+354 SKIMEVKQAKSRKIQLEQ
-366 KLRVFQDKIAN
+366 FQNKIAS

-401 ENKILLALYTENDSA
+401 ENKILLALYTENASA

-485 ALRID
+485 ALMID
-490 WKDVITPEKLNY
+490 WEDIISPDKLNY

-507 PFVGMKFQTNEQ
+507 PFIGQSLRSKEQ
-519 KNELKTLY
+519 SE
-527 CDIKGKTLK
+527 DMSIIFGKGNIATKQDYVICWYK
-536 NVGMID
+536 KAID
-542 YVAGWYWKASDL
+542 YMN
-554 MAHSN
+554 MATHN
-559 NAIHTAFVSTNSITQ
+559 QIYTALVSTNSICQ
-574 GEQTT
+574 GESVPAFWRNMIDNNTNIVFAHTT
-579 AVWKP
+579 FSWN
-584 LYEYFGIHI
+584 
-593 DFAWK
+593 
-598 TFKWIS
+598 S
-604 EASEQAAVHVVII
+604 EATDKAVVHVIII
-617 GFSKNNSNSNKRL
+617 GFTNMISNRKKIIFTNEKTTVAEHINCYLYNAPDIWLTNRKNNFKNELPKMTTGSPPTDDGGLLLSVEEKETLEKNYPILKKYIRPFIGAREFLHDTINSYSRYCLWFKNGNPKDYIHNQEIKARL
-630 YSDGHINIVDNINP
+630 DKVVKLRSKSSADRVRKMAKYP
-644 YLLNAP
+644 YLFCQNRQP
-650 TTFIISRS
+650 ES
-658 KPLSKVSLMT
+658 K
-668 KGAQLIDGG
+668 
-677 NFILTEEERNK
+677 
-688 FIKESPSI
+688 
-696 EPYIYRYLNSRDFIN
+696 YLVFPRHS
-711 NGTPQY
+711 
-717 CLYLKNCP
+717 
-725 PNIINKSK
+725 
-733 LTTNRV
+733 
-739 KMVYDYRINSGA
+739 
-751 KTTIPLAQTP
+751 
-761 TEFFQSQVPSSN
+761 SQ
-773 SIVVPVVSSENRKYI
+773 NRKYI
-788 PMEFKGTGYVYTNAL
+788 PIGFMEPHVIVGDACSIIP
-803 FYVDNATIYE
+803 NATIYQL
-813 FGILTSNIHM
+813 GILTSNIHNL
-823 EWMRTL
+823 WL
-829 AGRLKSDYRYS
+829 SIVAGRIKSDYRYS
-840 NTIVYNNFPWCSPT
+840 PSIYNNFPWCTPT
-854 DKQREKIEKTAQTI
+854 DKQKEKIEKTAQAI
-868 IDTRALYPNS
+868 LEARALYPDNS
-878 SLADLYNDFTM
+878 LSDLYDELTM

-912 KVDGKATWYSP
+912 KVDGKATWYTQ
-923 SECVSALMKMYQEL
+923 SECIAALMKMYQEL
-937 TSNK
+937 TSKENK

>member
-366 KLRVFQDKIAN
+366 KLRVFQDKIAS

-401 ENKILLALYTENDSA
+401 ENKILLALYTESASA

-490 WKDVITPEKLNY
+490 WKDVIAPEKLNY

-507 PFVGMKFQTNEQ
+507 PFLGYSLQSKEQ
-519 KNELKTLY
+519 KNDMLSIYVDEN
-527 CDIKGKTLK
+527 GKAYK
-536 NVGMID
+536 SAGKID
-542 YVAGWYWKASDL
+542 YVAGWYFNTSQYIYNTNIKC
-554 MAHSN
+554 
-559 NAIHTAFVSTNSITQ
+559 AFVSTNSITQ
-574 GEQTT
+574 GEQVSL
-579 AVWKP
+579 VWKP
-584 LYEYFGIHI
+584 LYERFNIHI
-593 DFAWK
+593 DFAWR

-604 EASEQAAVHVVII
+604 ESSEQAGVHVVII
-617 GFSKNNSNSNKRL
+617 GFSSSNNQKYKIYNNDRAIL
-630 YSDGHINIVDNINP
+630 AQNINP
-644 YLLNAP
+644 YLIDAP
-650 TTFIISRS
+650 TIFIESRRVNISNVPQIMYGN
-658 KPLSKVSLMT
+658 KPT
-668 KGAQLIDGG
+668 DGG
-677 NFILTEEERNK
+677 FLTFDEEIMLEAIKKEPFIKPYIRRLYGANEYIYDRKRYCLWLVNASVSIMK
-688 FIKESPSI
+688 KSAFIKE
-696 EPYIYRYLNSRDFIN
+696 RVNSVKEFR
-711 NGTPQY
+711 
-717 CLYLKNCP
+717 LASS
-725 PNIINKSK
+725 KSATRK
-733 LTTNRV
+733 SA
-739 KMVYDYRINSGA
+739 D
-751 KTTIPLAQTP
+751 TP
-761 TEFFQSQVPSSN
+761 TLFQEIRQNDSN
-773 SIVVPVVSSENRKYI
+773 YILIPGHTGDSRKYI
-788 PMEFKGTGYVYTNAL
+788 PIGFMTADSIVTNA
-803 FYVDNATIYE
+803 VHIIPNADIYH
-813 FGILTSNIHM
+813 FGILTSNVHM
-823 EWMRTL
+823 EWMRIMC
-829 AGRLKSDYRYS
+829 GRLGTSYRYS
-840 NTIVYNNFPWCSPT
+840 ADIVYNNFPWANPT
-854 DKQREKIEKTAQTI
+854 ESQKLKIENTAQNI
-868 IDTRALYPNS
+868 IDIRKKHGNCNFSELYDDVFMP
-878 SLADLYNDFTM
+878 ADLRN
-889 PPELRKAHQAN
+889 AHQAN
-900 DKAVMEAYGFIK
+900 DRAVMEAYGFIK
-912 KVDGKATWYSP
+912 NVNGKATWYTQ
-923 SECVSALMKMYQEL
+923 SECIAALMEMYQEL
-937 TSNK
+937 TSKENK

>member
-366 KLRVFQDKIAN
+366 KLRVFQDKIAS

-401 ENKILLALYTENDSA
+401 ENKILLALYTESASA

-477 YSNIVEGN
+477 YSNIVESN

-490 WKDVITPEKLNY
+490 WKEVITPEKLNY

-507 PFVGMKFQTNEQ
+507 PFVGHQWRNKEQ
-519 KNELKTLY
+519 ASDMDLIFGDMPKY
-527 CDIKGKTLK
+527 GKL
-536 NVGMID
+536 D
-542 YVAGWYWKASDL
+542 YVTSWYKKSADFVQ
-554 MAHSN
+554 
-559 NAIHTAFVSTNSITQ
+559 HTKTKIAFVSTNSICQ
-574 GEQTT
+574 GES
-579 AVWKP
+579 VGILWKY
-584 LYEYFGIHI
+584 LAEKLNVNII
-593 DFAWK
+593 FAYRSFIWN
-598 TFKWIS
+598 S
-604 EASEQAAVHVVII
+604 E
-617 GFSKNNSNSNKRL
+617 SNSNAHV
-630 YSDGHINIVDNINP
+630 YCVIVGFQCFNSSDKKILFDDDTQICTNHING
-644 YLLNAP
+644 YLLSAP
-650 TTFIISRS
+650 DVF
-658 KPLSKVSLMT
+658 
-668 KGAQLIDGG
+668 
-677 NFILTEEERNK
+677 
-688 FIKESPSI
+688 
-696 EPYIYRYLNSRDFIN
+696 LNSRGKNIN
-711 NGTPQY
+711 
-717 CLYLKNCP
+717 KNL
-725 PNIINKSK
+725 PNIIQGNKPWDGGHLILSEEEASYFKKKYPITETYIKRFCGSSDFIHNNIRYCLWLKDVLPQNYIHIPEIKTRLK
-733 LTTNRV
+733 LVAETRLKTKTLAVQKQAETPMLFSQIRQPDTNYLAIPEV
-739 KMVYDYRINSGA
+739 SG
-751 KTTIPLAQTP
+751 
-761 TEFFQSQVPSSN
+761 
-773 SIVVPVVSSENRKYI
+773 ENRKYI
-788 PMEFKGTGYVYTNAL
+788 PIGFLSSDVIASNKLFLIPNGNL
-803 FYVDNATIYE
+803 FY
-813 FGILTSNIHM
+813 FGILISNVHM
-823 EWMRTL
+823 SWMYNF
-829 AGRLKSDYRYS
+829 AGRLGMSYS
-840 NTIVYNNFPWCSPT
+840 YSPSVYNNFPFPNNIT
-854 DKQREKIEKTAQTI
+854 DIQKHKIEKCADNI
-868 IDTRALYPNS
+868 LEIRNKYKHS
-878 SLADLYNDFTM
+878 SLADLYDKFAM
-889 PPELRKAHQAN
+889 PPDLIKAHQAN
-900 DKAVMEAYGFIK
+900 DRAVMEAYGFIK
-912 KVDGKATWYSP
+912 NVNGKATWYTQ
-923 SECVSALMKMYQEL
+923 SECIAALMKMYQEL
-937 TSNK
+937 TSKENK